1 MYNIY
6 MYYFQEVHWPAN
18 KYKKLPPEKTKPS
31 AYPVALIPG
40 QFQEYYKSW
49 VLENLYLTSTQ
60 PKVAYMYIKLIKTEK
75 LWLYYCS
82 NVLQWLL
89 WLNHYAMTVLTL
101 LYHTMPYNNRNVLTL
116 RTLVSTTVD
125 ILSWHLYNQLLKVKC
140 AFNFETLI
148 LCWDLIS
155 ARHNFRWLKIQ
166 IE

>member
-60 PKVAYMYIKLIKTEK
+60 PKVAYMYIKLIVENWKTMI
-75 LWLYYCS
+75 
-82 NVLQWLL
+82 VLLQQCF
-89 WLNHYAMTVLTL
+89 TVIAVTKPLC
-101 LYHTMPYNNRNVLTL
+101 YDCANPPISYNAL
-116 RTLVSTTVD
+116 
-125 ILSWHLYNQLLKVKC
+125 Q
-140 AFNFETLI
+140 
-148 LCWDLIS
+148 
-155 ARHNFRWLKIQ
+155 Q
-166 IE
+166 